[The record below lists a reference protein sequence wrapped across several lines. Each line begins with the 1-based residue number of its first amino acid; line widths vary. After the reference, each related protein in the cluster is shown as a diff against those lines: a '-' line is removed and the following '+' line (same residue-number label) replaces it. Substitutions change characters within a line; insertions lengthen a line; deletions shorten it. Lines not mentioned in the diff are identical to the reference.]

1 MKLVERFQK
10 KKKKKRTTSA
20 IQVYWKIVFVSNDIY
35 THCYFIYTYVHIH
48 QTKDRK
54 KKNTFIYISKYQNGN
69 IKNMKKEKNNKMY
82 HELYL

>member
-48 QTKDRK
+48 
-54 KKNTFIYISKYQNGN
+54 
-69 IKNMKKEKNNKMY
+69 
-82 HELYL
+82 